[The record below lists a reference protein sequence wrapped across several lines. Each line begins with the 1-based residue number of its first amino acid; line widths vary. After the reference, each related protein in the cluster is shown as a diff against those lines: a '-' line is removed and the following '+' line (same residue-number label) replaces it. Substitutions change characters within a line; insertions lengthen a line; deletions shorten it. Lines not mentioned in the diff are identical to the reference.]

1 MSKVSSNRKTLFVG
15 LAWFVG
21 VLVLLL
27 LTQQAY
33 QYQQSTYCSNI
44 DIQLMKSKSA
54 DKGLSINKKEVEQ
67 FFINQLPG
75 KTINGVQVGKL
86 DLEELE
92 IRLQTN
98 PYIEKADI
106 YTDTKGTIH
115 IDIKQRHPLVRVV
128 TKQNTNFYL
137 SKEGKKMP
145 ANGQFSAR
153 VPIATGNINDTQG
166 VADTAASPR
175 LKAIWAIADYIDQHP
190 FWKANIEQIT
200 VANNGD
206 ITLIPKLANHH
217 LLLGSADDLPNKFN
231 RLLTF
236 YQDALNQVGWYK
248 YKTISVKYNKQII
261 CTEK

>member
-1 MSKVSSNRKTLFVG
+1 
-15 LAWFVG
+15 
-21 VLVLLL
+21 
-27 LTQQAY
+27 
-33 QYQQSTYCSNI
+33 
-44 DIQLMKSKSA
+44 MKSKSA

-75 KTINGVQVGKL
+75 KTLNGVQVGKL